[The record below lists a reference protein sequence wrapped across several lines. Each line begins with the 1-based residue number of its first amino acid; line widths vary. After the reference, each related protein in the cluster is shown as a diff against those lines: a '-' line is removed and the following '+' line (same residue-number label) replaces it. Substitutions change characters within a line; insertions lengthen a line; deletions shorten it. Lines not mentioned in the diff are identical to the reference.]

1 MNKVWGLGTFVASV
15 ATAALMLAAPAQAD
29 EVSVEQ
35 AQAAPAPSGGLFSG
49 PFGPPEKY
57 GFTGGWQVRVRA
69 LGVVPDTGATTVNV
83 ANAPTLS
90 TPFSSLSVGNSIVPE
105 LDISY
110 YFNPNL
116 AVELILG
123 VTQNFVTGNG
133 SLNGLNIGSTW
144 LLPPTLTFQYHFTQ
158 MGSFQPYVGAGIN
171 LTIPF
176 GTVNAGAT
184 TAGGLTT
191 TQFSLNTAVGLAL
204 QAGFDYM
211 IDRNWGINFDVK
223 KLILRPGYNATVN
236 NTIAVSGTAALDPWL
251 IGAGVTY
258 RF

>member
-1 MNKVWGLGTFVASV
+1 MNKIRVLGTLLTSA
-15 ATAALMLAAPAQAD
+15 AAAALMLAAPAQAD
-29 EVSVEQ
+29 EVAVEQ
-35 AQAAPAPSGGLFSG
+35 AQAAPAAAPGTFGG
-49 PFGPPEKY
+49 PYGPPEKF

-69 LGVVPDTGATTVNV
+69 LGVVPDTGASTVNV
-83 ANAPTLS
+83 QNVPALS
-90 TPFSSLSVGNSIVPE
+90 TPYSSLSVGNSVVPE

-110 YFNPNL
+110 YFNPNIAL
-116 AVELILG
+116 ELILG

-133 SLNGLNIGSTW
+133 ALNGLNIGSTW
-144 LLPPTLTFQYHFTQ
+144 LLPPTLTAQYHFTN

-184 TAGGLTT
+184 TPGGLTT

-236 NTIAVSGTAALDPWL
+236 GTIPVSGTAALDPWL